1 MSTDKPDDQNY
12 AGTQSI
18 ERTVKII
25 NTIAASNVEG
35 ARLVDIATKLNLS
48 RPTVFRILNCLIAQ
62 GWIMRRPNCRN
73 YFLGH
78 VIFELGLTASPQFK
92 LRDICQPSLERVARK
107 TKHVSFL
114 TIRSGVDAISI
125 SRSKGTAFKLP
136 ALQVGVHRPLGIGA
150 GSLALLM
157 LLKDDE
163 VSEVVRKNTLRLRS
177 FADMNIK
184 TLLDRVKLCKM
195 QGFAYHDES
204 LLTGHSGAAVPISD
218 SAGNVLGAISI
229 TATVPSIPQDELKAI
244 ISLLKKESKIIKN
257 LIKED
262 ARLTTEKIVF

>member
-1 MSTDKPDDQNY
+1 MDKHDDQSFT
-12 AGTQSI
+12 GTQSI
-18 ERTVKII
+18 EKTVKII

-35 ARLVDIATKLNLS
+35 ARLVDIATKLNLP
-48 RPTVFRILNCLIAQ
+48 RPTVFRILSCLISQ
-62 GWIMRRPNCRN
+62 GWVMRPPNRRN

-92 LRDICQPSLERVARK
+92 LRDICQPSLERIARK

-125 SRSKGTAFKLP
+125 SRSKGLSFKLP
-136 ALQVGVHRPLGIGA
+136 ALQIGVHRPLGIGA

-163 VSEVVRKNTLRLRS
+163 VTDIVRKNTLRLRS

-184 TLLDRVKLCKM
+184 TLLDRVKLCKIE
-195 QGFAYHDES
+195 GFAYHDES

-218 SAGNVLGAISI
+218 SKGTILGAISV
-229 TATVPSIPQDELKAI
+229 TAAVPCIPQEELKVI
-244 ISLLKKESKIIKN
+244 INMLKKESKKIKL
-257 LIKED
+257 LIKDDE
-262 ARLTTEKIVF
+262 RFTFENKIFTH